1 MFIFKVCVLWFAGCV
16 RESIA
21 LALHLNV
28 RLRGIMIIC
37 LFSKCVCCGLQGV
50 SGRVIA
56 LHLNVSLR
64 LRGMKMFIFK
74 VCVLWFA
81 ACVRESI
88 ALHFKKMYD

>member
-1 MFIFKVCVLWFAGCV
+1 MFIFKLCVLWFAGFV
-16 RESIA
+16 RESIV
-21 LALHLNV
+21 LNV
-28 RLRGIMIIC
+28 RLRSIMIRC